1 MYFYEDVSLRTLE
14 RIMQEVPDFLPRGQ
28 GIRVLCQKECMF
40 SEYDNMDQKALVMEV
55 VSSIRYPPLF
65 ERLGRYLGEDG
76 RKLMDFKHEKHR
88 ETFERAVEK
97 RNQKNAALMS
107 ALYLLTADHR
117 LWRTAAGAVRRNRV
131 CFEQIRPKGS
141 TEEGYALY
149 CAAKD
154 LYLGTKNLTVRD
166 LADPEVISPKLFG
179 LICNG
184 MAVRRFGVGALC
196 SHEGRGMQVD

>member
-1 MYFYEDVSLRTLE
+1 MYFYGDVSLRTLE

-28 GIRVLCQKECMF
+28 GIRISCQTEYMVSECGSMDRKE
-40 SEYDNMDQKALVMEV
+40 LVMEV
-55 VSSIRYPPLF
+55 VSAIRYPPLF
-65 ERLGRYLGEDG
+65 ERLDRYLGEDG

-97 RNQKNAALMS
+97 RNQNNAALMS
-107 ALYLLTADHR
+107 ALYLLTADRR
-117 LWRTAAGAVRRNRV
+117 LWRAAEGGVRRNRI
-131 CFEQIRPKGS
+131 CFEQIRLKGS

-184 MAVRRFGVGALC
+184 MAVRRFGVGALR
-196 SHEGRGMQVD
+196 SHEGRRNES

>member
-1 MYFYEDVSLRTLE
+1 MYFYEEVSLRTLE
-14 RIMQEVPDFLPRGQ
+14 RTMQEVPDFLPRGQ
-28 GIRVLCQKECMF
+28 GIRILCQTECMVRECG
-40 SEYDNMDQKALVMEV
+40 SMDRKELVMEV
-55 VSSIRYPPLF
+55 MSNIRYPPLF

-88 ETFERAVEK
+88 MTFERAVEK
-97 RNQKNAALMS
+97 KNQKNAALMS

-117 LWRTAAGAVRRNRV
+117 LWRAAEGAVRRNRV
-131 CFEQIRPKGS
+131 CFEQIRLKGS

-166 LADPEVISPKLFG
+166 LADPEVITPKLFG

-184 MAVRRFGVGALC
+184 MAVRRFGVEAIR
-196 SHEGRGMQVD
+196 SHEGRRNEN